1 MMTTGAAFGP
11 PFCLPCDGRHGA
23 SEELWLCRPLEGLG
37 DQQRQAAVN
46 IAGSLF
52 TEESHFS
59 WAPRRT
65 RVRLTTR
72 DKLASVRRSALMGE
86 YYVRRAYQ
94 RTVARHISI
103 FR

>member
-1 MMTTGAAFGP
+1 MSRLKGWATNSAKQP
-11 PFCLPCDGRHGA
+11 SILR
-23 SEELWLCRPLEGLG
+23 
-37 DQQRQAAVN
+37 AVC
-46 IAGSLF
+46 SLKNP
-52 TEESHFS
+52 HFS
-59 WAPRRT
+59 WGTRRT